1 MNPKARFFAIF
12 LAVVAIS
19 VISFVTFYLGAG
31 FSKLTFDPE
40 RRRMPLVLVSLERFG
55 ADHQEARYQEFQRSR
70 RAAFENYNYGV
81 IFQGSAW
88 LSSDGNRT
96 ERWHHVA
103 VESFAV
109 TGDYVNAVTDPAYTA
124 IEDWFDENKFDEFG
138 RFVGHVKLTKSYRKP
153 VVVLLSDAANE
164 HQLELVEVV
173 NATLEPFHGRIDF
186 ATPVV
191 KISGNSELSV
201 NYFAFIEFEDTDE
214 MMGWL
219 VNTIRKSR
227 FAQLRKHVD
236 NLSLVVA
243 TPS

>member
-1 MNPKARFFAIF
+1 MNPKARFFVIF
-12 LAVVAIS
+12 LVVVAIS
-19 VISFVTFYLGAG
+19 TISFVTFYLGAG

-40 RRRMPLVLVSLERFG
+40 RRRLPLVLISFERFG
-55 ADHQEARYQEFQRSR
+55 AEHQESQYQEFQRSR
-70 RAAFENYNYGV
+70 RTAFENYNYGV
-81 IFQGSAW
+81 IFQGSTW

-96 ERWHHVA
+96 ERWHRVA

-124 IEDWFDENKFDEFG
+124 IEDWFDENKLDEFG

-153 VVVLLSDAANE
+153 VVVLLSDAVDE

-173 NATLEPFHGRIDF
+173 SATLAPFHGRIDF

-201 NYFAFIEFEDTDE
+201 NYFAFIEFADTAE
-214 MMGWL
+214 MMAWL
-219 VNTIRKSR
+219 VNTIRKSQ